1 MKILA
6 ILQKITNMK
15 TLVLKLLA
23 LFFVFILVFALS
35 NCKKDTACKAV
46 ITVKML
52 SDTNIVVPFVL
63 VKVNK
68 QSVPGAEYY
77 NVEGY
82 TDRLGQFKY
91 TFPLEA
97 ILDVNTKLDTN
108 TDGLPTPD
116 PQWIVGEGT
125 LRLKP
130 GETVNKSIFM
140 Q

>member
-1 MKILA
+1 
-6 ILQKITNMK
+6 MK
-15 TLVLKLLA
+15 TLILKLMA
-23 LFFVFILVFALS
+23 LFFVLTIVITLS

-46 ITVKML
+46 ITVKLL

-97 ILDVNTKLDTN
+97 ILDVNTRLDTN
-108 TDGLPTPD
+108 TDPLQQPE
-116 PQWIVGEGT
+116 WIVGEGT

-130 GETVNKSIFM
+130 GETVQKSIFM